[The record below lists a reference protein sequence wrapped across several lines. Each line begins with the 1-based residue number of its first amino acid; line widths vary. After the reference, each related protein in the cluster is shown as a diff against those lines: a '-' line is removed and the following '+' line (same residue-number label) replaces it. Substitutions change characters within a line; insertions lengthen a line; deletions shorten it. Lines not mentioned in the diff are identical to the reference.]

1 MKIAPI
7 KNKKFGGVVTNVKLK
22 NISEVECSEIK
33 ESFLEL
39 DFLLFPRQFLTDEEN
54 IHFGERFGTLEFGAQ
69 SFANQ
74 KKNEDGTYGEIL
86 GHNIQKMRTNLGNE
100 HWHTDSTYTENTPQ
114 FTMLYSIKTP
124 EKGKGN
130 TLFASQY
137 ASYANLSEEY
147 QKKIKGLRAVF
158 SADGSISKTVIKYGM
173 LAYYTNWNCMMLMV
187 MFLRRRRGT
196 RRRRIFYFATN
207 INVFCG

>member
-39 DFLLFPRQFLTDEEN
+39 GFLLFPRQFLTEQEK

-74 KKNEDGTYGEIL
+74 KKNENGEYGEIL
-86 GHNIQKMRTNLGNE
+86 GHNIQRMRTNLGNE
-100 HWHTDSTYTENTPQ
+100 
-114 FTMLYSIKTP
+114 
-124 EKGKGN
+124 
-130 TLFASQY
+130 
-137 ASYANLSEEY
+137 
-147 QKKIKGLRAVF
+147 
-158 SADGSISKTVIKYGM
+158 YGIQIQP
-173 LAYYTNWNCMMLMV
+173 T
-187 MFLRRRRGT
+187 GQ
-196 RRRRIFYFATN
+196 
-207 INVFCG
+207 

>member
-39 DFLLFPRQFLTDEEN
+39 GFLLFPRQFLTDEEN

-74 KKNEDGTYGEIL
+74 KKNKDGIYGEIL
-86 GHNIQKMRTNLGNE
+86 GYNIQKMRNYSG
-100 HWHTDSTYTENTPQ
+100 TP
-114 FTMLYSIKTP
+114 
-124 EKGKGN
+124 
-130 TLFASQY
+130 
-137 ASYANLSEEY
+137 
-147 QKKIKGLRAVF
+147 
-158 SADGSISKTVIKYGM
+158 
-173 LAYYTNWNCMMLMV
+173 
-187 MFLRRRRGT
+187 
-196 RRRRIFYFATN
+196 IF
-207 INVFCG
+207 G